1 MQSRINQ
8 IYSRKKER
16 KKKTM
21 IFERNIF
28 EGRCSL
34 EKERASIDK
43 MIEKVRLHEIKREM
57 YGDPYAT
64 NIRIHRRIRLHG
76 KRVKNSRNA
85 RTRDRYCIILLSP
98 MYNNIYIY
106 ITILFYNSL
115 TVHI

>member
-1 MQSRINQ
+1 MHEIIILRAKSNK
-8 IYSRKKER
+8 SNLFEEER
-16 KKKTM
+16 KKKKKM

-98 MYNNIYIY
+98 MYNNI
-106 ITILFYNSL
+106 
-115 TVHI
+115 

>member
-16 KKKTM
+16 KKKNDDFRRKYIRRTM
-21 IFERNIF
+21 LVGERT
-28 EGRCSL
+28 R
-34 EKERASIDK
+34 DK

-57 YGDPYAT
+57 HGDPYAT

-98 MYNNIYIY
+98 MYNNI
-106 ITILFYNSL
+106 
-115 TVHI
+115 

>member
-1 MQSRINQ
+1 
-8 IYSRKKER
+8 
-16 KKKTM
+16 M
-21 IFERNIF
+21 IFEENIF

-57 YGDPYAT
+57 HGDPYAT

-85 RTRDRYCIILLSP
+85 RTRDRYCIYCLLCTI
-98 MYNNIYIY
+98 IYIY
-106 ITILFYNSL
+106 IYNDIILQFSYR
-115 TVHI
+115 TYIKI